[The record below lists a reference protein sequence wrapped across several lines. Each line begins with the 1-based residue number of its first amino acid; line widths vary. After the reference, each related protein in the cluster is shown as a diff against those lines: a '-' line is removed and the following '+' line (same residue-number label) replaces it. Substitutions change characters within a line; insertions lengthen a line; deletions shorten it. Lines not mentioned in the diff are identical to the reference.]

1 VDKSDII
8 QQKYESSNDIDSFTD
23 PSMMYYTEEG
33 NNGNNGNNGDNGD
46 NSNSINEE
54 NIGINKSY
62 DHLFSRV
69 EDMKKVTLDN
79 YVIKSNGTINPKIL
93 PKKEEINIKTKE
105 HKRKG
110 ISKKKNIKN
119 IYEDSKNEKK

>member
-1 VDKSDII
+1 
-8 QQKYESSNDIDSFTD
+8 
-23 PSMMYYTEEG
+23 
-33 NNGNNGNNGDNGD
+33 
-46 NSNSINEE
+46 
-54 NIGINKSY
+54 
-62 DHLFSRV
+62 
-69 EDMKKVTLDN
+69 MKKVTLDN
-79 YVIKSNGTINPKIL
+79 YVIKSNGSINPKIL